1 MKKKEI
7 KKYIELN
14 KQFNVKCEKIKKI
27 IETLPSS
34 SLPNYKGDIFYA
46 DYFYIISDT
55 NLVGWHGNDRYRGY
69 LSGHFPIE
77 YLSLT
82 DEELKAIVDKKQRE
96 LREEQLAKDAEV
108 EKKKKEERKKLFE
121 ELKKEFES

>member
-1 MKKKEI
+1 MRR
-7 KKYIELN
+7 N
-14 KQFNVKCEKIKKI
+14 
-27 IETLPSS
+27 T
-34 SLPNYKGDIFYA
+34 KGDISYA

-55 NLVGWHGNDRYRGY
+55 NLVDWHGNDRYGY

-96 LREEQLAKDAEV
+96 LREEQSAKDAEV
-108 EKKKKEERKKLFE
+108 NKKKKEERRKLFE

>member
-7 KKYIELN
+7 KKYIELD

-82 DEELKAIVDKKQRE
+82 DEELKAIVDKKNS
-96 LREEQLAKDAEV
+96 
-108 EKKKKEERKKLFE
+108 EKKVIFTPVEA
-121 ELKKEFES
+121 